1 MNEVMYG
8 PKLGSMCWVSA
19 GQAVGLAGKL
29 SAQWY
34 VLISFS
40 IGVING
46 DVICVVIGNVI
57 GFVIGF
63 TISAI
68 TAAASGI
75 NDVHCQGKG
84 QR

>member
-1 MNEVMYG
+1 M
-8 PKLGSMCWVSA
+8 SA
-19 GQAVGLAGKL
+19 GQAVVLAGGS
-29 SAQWY
+29 SAQVVCPNSY
-34 VLISFS
+34 S
-40 IGVING
+40 IGVIIG
-46 DVICVVIGNVI
+46 VVSGFVI

-84 QR
+84 QK